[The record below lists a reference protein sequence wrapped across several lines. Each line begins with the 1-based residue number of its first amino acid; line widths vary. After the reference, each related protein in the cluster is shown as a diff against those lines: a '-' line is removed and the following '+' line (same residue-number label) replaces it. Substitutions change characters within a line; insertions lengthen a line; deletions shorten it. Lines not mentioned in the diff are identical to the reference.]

1 MSLSWPRRLEV
12 LLAPEG
18 ASWACGAARG
28 WCAGAPAEAFAAA
41 LGAAPRARRVE
52 VTLGG
57 ALVHCLV
64 VPWPGEIEDEAEGAA
79 LAAHHFRRVFGEQAD
94 EWEIRFDTEEGTARL
109 SCAASRA
116 LLEALRA
123 AAEAAGRRIA
133 SLQPFLAA
141 SFNRWRREFGRAP
154 ALYVTLERGRWC
166 AAHLAGGE
174 WRALRGGRLEGEP
187 AAALVELVARETAL
201 AGDAGLPVRVYAPGF
216 AALAAQLQGLGGQ
229 VRLLA
234 RAEEPLHAAPAH

>member
-1 MSLSWPRRLEV
+1 VSLSWPRRLEV

-141 SFNRWRREFGRAP
+141 SFNRWP
-154 ALYVTLERGRWC
+154 LERGRWC